1 MSFSSRFYRDY
12 GMPGII
18 AALDGAHI
26 TIQAPSIYD
35 EETPGYVYRNRKG
48 YHSLNVMLAV
58 DADMKV
64 IYMDAKFPGSVHDSA
79 VWQVSDLKAMVRRE
93 IAGNAW
99 ILADSGYPI
108 EPWLLTPIIDPITP
122 REKNY
127 NKKHIKARNV
137 IERTIGSIKAKY
149 RCLHRYRTL
158 HYSPY
163 RASQIVYA
171 VISIYNLGIMR
182 LEPDNISDDEETDDS
197 DDEDDDNDNVVAP
210 PMTILQAGR
219 ASRDAYINNFI

>member
-1 MSFSSRFYRDY
+1 
-12 GMPGII
+12 MPGIL

-26 TIQAPSIYD
+26 SIQAPPNDD
-35 EETPGYVYRNRKG
+35 EETPGYLYRNRKG
-48 YHSLNVMLAV
+48 YHSINVMLAV
-58 DADMKV
+58 DSQMKV

-79 VWQVSDLKAMVRRE
+79 VWQVSDLKAMIRNE
-93 IAGNAW
+93 NAGHSW
-99 ILADSGYPI
+99 IIADSGYPI

-137 IERTIGSIKAKY
+137 IERTIGSMKAKF

-163 RASQIVYA
+163 RASQIIYA
-171 VISIYNLGIMR
+171 AISLHNLGIIR

-197 DDEDDDNDNVVAP
+197 DDDDDIDDVIVP
-210 PMTILQAGR
+210 PIDILQAGR
-219 ASRDAYINNFI
+219 ASRTAYINRFI